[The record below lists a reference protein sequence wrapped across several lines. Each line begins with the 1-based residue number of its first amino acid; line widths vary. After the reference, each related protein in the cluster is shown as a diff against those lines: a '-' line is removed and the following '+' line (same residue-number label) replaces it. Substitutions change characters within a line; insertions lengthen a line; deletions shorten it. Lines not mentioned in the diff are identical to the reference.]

1 MKKYWDKKWVRRTT
15 YWLLFF
21 VILFLFRNPILRGFG
36 NYLVAEDELQE
47 TEMAFVLGGNSFE
60 RGLAAVE
67 ISKKFPN
74 QKFTTTGGNQPMQIT
89 ALDTTMFEAEL
100 TKHFMVKK
108 GVSADNIIAMSK
120 GTSTFEEA
128 QEALTYCK
136 NNNIHKISVI
146 SSSYHLRRVRWVF
159 QELFEENGITIL
171 FHSAP
176 SEDFDPNNWWKS
188 EEGLVTTNNEYI
200 KLVYYFFKH

>member
-1 MKKYWDKKWVRRTT
+1 
-15 YWLLFF
+15 
-21 VILFLFRNPILRGFG
+21 
-36 NYLVAEDELQE
+36 
-47 TEMAFVLGGNSFE
+47 
-60 RGLAAVE
+60 
-67 ISKKFPN
+67 
-74 QKFTTTGGNQPMQIT
+74 
-89 ALDTTMFEAEL
+89 MFEAEL